1 MQPKKIHLA
10 HFALIVFELMLWQ
23 NNWLYS
29 LCRRMDTLTRISL
42 CLLDTHYPPSL
53 SLSIDHSLSL
63 SYSFSPSNVHTH
75 YPFLNWK
82 DSHTL
87 TLSLSLLDTPI
98 SLTLCDA
105 RISLLLSLSFST
117 QISCVVGC
125 SFFLFISTIFYID
138 LSLSTLFVIPL
149 LFMFQFNF

>member
-63 SYSFSPSNVHTH
+63 SYSFSLSNVHTH

-82 DSHTL
+82 DSQTL

-105 RISLLLSLSFST
+105 RISLLLSNQLCCWLLFLSLYFDHILHWSFSLNFVRYT
-117 QISCVVGC
+117 
-125 SFFLFISTIFYID
+125 SFVYVS
-138 LSLSTLFVIPL
+138 V
-149 LFMFQFNF
+149 